1 MTDPSDL
8 ARSHIRHRWPD
19 RLFHWVMAAT
29 VIVLGATAFLP
40 ILGVKFDWVPVHW
53 ISGVILGAAIVYHLC
68 RVFGVHGLAEMM
80 PAKSDLTMIRR
91 EALLQN
97 VPDEPSG
104 KFDVFQKAYHWAASL
119 TVLVLAITGFVMLAK
134 IDTPLWARD
143 PSILSD
149 WNWGVVYVVHGA
161 GALLLLFL
169 FILHLYFS
177 FLPDHRA
184 YLFSMILGRGPEK
197 AHQPAKGA
205 KE

>member
-1 MTDPSDL
+1 MTDPTDS

-19 RLFHWVMAAT
+19 RLFHWVMAVT
-29 VIVLGATAFLP
+29 VIVLGVTAFLP
-40 ILGVKFDWVPVHW
+40 ILGVKFDWVPIHW
-53 ISGVILGAAIVYHLC
+53 ITGVILGVAVIYHLC

-104 KFDVFQKAYHWAASL
+104 KFDVFQKAYHWAAGL
-119 TVLVLAITGFVMLAK
+119 TVLVLVITGFVMLAK

-149 WNWGVVYVVHGA
+149 WNWGIVYVLHGA
-161 GALLLLFL
+161 GALLLIFL

-177 FLPDHRA
+177 FLPDHRE

-197 AHQPAKGA
+197 AHQPAKETR
-205 KE
+205 K